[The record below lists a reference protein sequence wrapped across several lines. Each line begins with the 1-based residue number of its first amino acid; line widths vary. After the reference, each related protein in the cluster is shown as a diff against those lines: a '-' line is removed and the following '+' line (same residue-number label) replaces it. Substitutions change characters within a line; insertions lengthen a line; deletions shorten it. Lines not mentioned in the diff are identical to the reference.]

1 MITGQEDKTH
11 FFYDKYWDNFLSYV
25 LADLKWP
32 DPHEAD
38 LKSIFL
44 QKIQML
50 ILQFFNRDK
59 KQTEIIGEE
68 LFKIS
73 EELKPQPKPVPED
86 RVDRFCRAII
96 THETGGNPKSLPMR
110 LNNPG
115 AFRFAE
121 WQRKFG
127 GVPHSSGYTRL
138 ASYTEGYAALR
149 AFVRT
154 ACTVY
159 GKTYNPAMTL
169 YSFFAKYAPD
179 SDQGPGLAKSKQY
192 AEYVAERIGVPPT
205 TQLKS
210 LV

>member
-1 MITGQEDKTH
+1 
-11 FFYDKYWDNFLSYV
+11 
-25 LADLKWP
+25 
-32 DPHEAD
+32 
-38 LKSIFL
+38 
-44 QKIQML
+44 
-50 ILQFFNRDK
+50 
-59 KQTEIIGEE
+59 
-68 LFKIS
+68 
-73 EELKPQPKPVPED
+73 
-86 RVDRFCRAII
+86 
-96 THETGGNPKSLPMR
+96 
-110 LNNPG
+110 
-115 AFRFAE
+115 
-121 WQRKFG
+121 
-127 GVPHSSGYTRL
+127 VPHSSGYTRF

-154 ACTVY
+154 ACTVD